1 MEKFIVVILSVGF
14 LLAGFLFFLAMWRKE
29 KRNSNYWYQEYLGTR
44 DAISHLQDDYFSKKS
59 KMLHDRLN
67 HLKSDLAQLKTKKL
81 DKTLDEFKINELSI
95 RIHEINYLI
104 SKL

>member
-1 MEKFIVVILSVGF
+1 MEK
-14 LLAGFLFFLAMWRKE
+14 LLK
-29 KRNSNYWYQEYLGTR
+29 
-44 DAISHLQDDYFSKKS
+44 
-59 KMLHDRLN
+59 DRLN

-81 DKTLDEFKINELSI
+81 DKTLDEFKINEISI